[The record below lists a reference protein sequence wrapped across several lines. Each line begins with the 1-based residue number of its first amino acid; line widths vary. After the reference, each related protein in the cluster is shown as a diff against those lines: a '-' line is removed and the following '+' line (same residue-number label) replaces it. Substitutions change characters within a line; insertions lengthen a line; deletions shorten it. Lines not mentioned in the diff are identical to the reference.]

1 MKYLCLAYGDG
12 ADWEALSES
21 EREELAANDEKLRQ
35 RGDFVTALEPT
46 GTVVKAWDGAP
57 DRSPI
62 PFATSDKPL
71 VGFSI
76 IEAESLEEVVEL
88 VAPTP
93 CARAKGA
100 IEIRPL
106 MAG

>member
-1 MKYLCLAYGDG
+1 MKYLCLAYGAG

-21 EREELAANDEKLRQ
+21 ERTELLANDKKLRE
-35 RGDFVTALEPT
+35 RGDFVSALEPT
-46 GTVVKAWDGAP
+46 GTVVKAWDGVP
-57 DRSPI
+57 IRSPS
-62 PFATSDKPL
+62 PFAEAERPL

-76 IEAESLEEVVEL
+76 IEAESMEQVVEL
-88 VAPTP
+88 VAQTP

-106 MAG
+106 MV

>member
-12 ADWEALSES
+12 KDWKVLSEA
-21 EREELAANDEKLRQ
+21 EQAELLANDERLRD

-46 GTVVKAWDGAP
+46 GTVVKAWDGVP
-57 DRSPI
+57 NRSPI
-62 PFATSDKPL
+62 PFTQSSLPL

-76 IEAESLEEVVEL
+76 IEAETMEQVVDL
-88 VAPTP
+88 VADTP

-106 MAG
+106 MM